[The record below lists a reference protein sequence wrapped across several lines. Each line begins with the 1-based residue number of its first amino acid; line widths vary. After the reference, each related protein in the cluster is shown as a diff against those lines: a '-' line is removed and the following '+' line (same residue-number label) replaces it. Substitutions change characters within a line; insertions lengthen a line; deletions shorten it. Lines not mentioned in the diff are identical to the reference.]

1 LVISRDVINTRLKR
15 LDKALQILQQSSET
29 SYEELTGNAVLLSA
43 VERNF
48 QVAIECIL
56 DIGNHIIAE
65 KGFESPDESGDIIR
79 IMGEEDIIPS
89 DYASR
94 IKGMPGFRNILIHEY
109 TEIDYHLLYSYLSDQ
124 LDDFRE
130 FARYIS
136 VYLEKEENKQS

>member
-1 LVISRDVINTRLKR
+1 LVISREVINTRLRR
-15 LDKALQILQQSSET
+15 LEKALQILQQSGKITFEDLVSNE
-29 SYEELTGNAVLLSA
+29 VLLSA

-65 KGFESPDESGDIIR
+65 RGFESPDDNEDIIR
-79 IMGEEDIIPS
+79 ILGNEGIVPLDFAES
-89 DYASR
+89 
-94 IKGMPGFRNILIHEY
+94 IKGIAGFRNILVHEY
-109 TEIDYHLLYSYLSDQ
+109 TGIDYGLLYNYLVNR

-136 VYLEKEENKQS
+136 AYLEKEASL

>member
-1 LVISRDVINTRLKR
+1 MKR
-15 LDKALQILQQSSET
+15 LERSLQILQQSGKITFEDLVSNE
-29 SYEELTGNAVLLSA
+29 VLLSA

-65 KGFESPDESGDIIR
+65 KGFESPDDNEDIIR
-79 IMGEEDIIPS
+79 ILGEEGIIPS
-89 DYASR
+89 DFAGR
-94 IKGMPGFRNILIHEY
+94 IKGIAGFRNILVHEY
-109 TEIDYHLLYSYLSDQ
+109 TGIDYGVLYNYLVNR

-136 VYLEKEENKQS
+136 VFLRKRDK

>member
-1 LVISRDVINTRLKR
+1 
-15 LDKALQILQQSSET
+15 
-29 SYEELTGNAVLLSA
+29 VLLSA

-65 KGFESPDESGDIIR
+65 RGFESPDDNEDIIR
-79 IMGEEDIIPS
+79 ILGNEGIVPLDFAES
-89 DYASR
+89 
-94 IKGMPGFRNILIHEY
+94 IKGIAGFRNILVHEY
-109 TEIDYHLLYSYLSDQ
+109 TGIDYGLLYNYLVNR

-136 VYLEKEENKQS
+136 AYLEKEASL

>member
-1 LVISRDVINTRLKR
+1 MRRLE
-15 LDKALQILQQSSET
+15 KALQILQQSSKITFEDLV
-29 SYEELTGNAVLLSA
+29 SNEVLLSA

-65 KGFESPDESGDIIR
+65 RGFESPDDNEDIIR
-79 IMGEEDIIPS
+79 ILGEEGIIPS
-89 DYASR
+89 DFAGR
-94 IKGMPGFRNILIHEY
+94 IKGIAGFRNILVHEY
-109 TEIDYHLLYSYLSDQ
+109 TGIDYGLLYNYLVNR

-136 VYLEKEENKQS
+136 AYLEKEASL

>member
-1 LVISRDVINTRLKR
+1 MKR
-15 LDKALQILQQSSET
+15 LEKSLQILQQSGKITFEDLVSNE
-29 SYEELTGNAVLLSA
+29 VLLSA

-65 KGFESPDESGDIIR
+65 KGFESPDDNEDIIR
-79 IMGEEDIIPS
+79 ILGEEGIIPS
-89 DYASR
+89 DFAGR
-94 IKGMPGFRNILIHEY
+94 IKGIAGFRNILVHEY
-109 TEIDYHLLYSYLSDQ
+109 TGIDYGVLHNYLVTR

-136 VYLEKEENKQS
+136 AFLEKEAGR